1 MKATLNTKQLL
12 KALKAA
18 KTILSRNAYLPILE
32 YVKIDVKG
40 QIATL
45 TVSDLE
51 NTLIQTLGTCEGT
64 GTDGVQG
71 AACIPFADLLT
82 FIQGCKETAVTIE
95 AWIEIKKEKQR
106 IDKVETLVDVAYY
119 KVNVGGLKLAGHD
132 SEDFPETPQL
142 GIGTGTGRGE
152 PIITR
157 ELNFSPILFHE
168 FKTAAAFLGK
178 DELRPVMSGVNIIA
192 ESGRLKTCATDAHR
206 LYKGEL
212 GAYNGEDFSLIVAG
226 KAVRQLGNIFE
237 QSEDIAMTW
246 DGVNVRFEQGGQAG
260 SVRLISRLVDGR
272 FPNFEAVIP
281 KYEVNAAEGSGSR
294 DATFVTVDKATL
306 IQAIN
311 RVKIAARRSTNQ
323 VILNVSG
330 GVSGNAGNLNLA
342 CYDTDFDR
350 EMNVDVP
357 VLAQF
362 SDGVEQVCEIAL
374 NISFTLEVLNSM
386 LGSEITFQIGSPNHA
401 VVLQEFHRTFLLMP
415 VMINKPTQEEEP
427 EPISE
432 VESEDE
438 GVDELDELDSLDEL
452 DELDEVDELDELE
465 AEIED

>member
-32 YVKIDVKG
+32 DVKFEIRG

-51 NTLIQTLGTCEGT
+51 NTLIQELSLQGT
-64 GTDGVQG
+64 GTDG

-95 AWIEIKKEKQR
+95 AWTEIKKEKQR
-106 IDKVETLVDVAYY
+106 IDKVETLVDVTYY

-142 GIGTGTGRGE
+142 GTDAPLRS
-152 PIITR
+152 
-157 ELNFSPILFHE
+157 LNFSPILFHE

-178 DELRPVMSGVNIIA
+178 DELRPVMCGVNIIA
-192 ESGRLKTCATDAHR
+192 ESGQLKTCATDAHR

-212 GAYNGEDFSLIVAG
+212 GAYNGEDFSFIVAG
-226 KAVRQLGNIFE
+226 KAVRQSVNIFDT
-237 QSEDIAMTW
+237 SGDIEVTW
-246 DGVNVRFEQGGQAG
+246 DGVNVAFEQGGSDSSQVG
-260 SVRLISRLVDGR
+260 VRLISRLIDGKY
-272 FPNFEAVIP
+272 PNFEAVIP
-281 KYEVNAAEGSGSR
+281 KYEVNAAEGSGAR
-294 DATFVTVDKATL
+294 DATFVNVDKATL

-311 RVKIAARRSTNQ
+311 RVKIAARKSTNQ
-323 VILNVSG
+323 TVLTITD
-330 GVSGNAGNLNLA
+330 GNLNLA

-350 EMNVDVP
+350 EMNVDIQ
-357 VLAQF
+357 AAAYF
-362 SDGVEQVCEIAL
+362 SDGEQGCEIAL
-374 NISFTLEVLNSM
+374 NLKFTLEVLNSM

-415 VMINKPTQEEEP
+415 VMINKPEP
-427 EPISE
+427 VSE
-432 VESEDE
+432 TESEDE
-438 GVDELDELDSLDEL
+438 GVDELDELET
-452 DELDEVDELDELE
+452 
-465 AEIED
+465 EIEDIETEIED

>member
-18 KTILSRNAYLPILE
+18 KTILGRNLALPILE
-32 YVKIDVKG
+32 DVKFEIRG

-51 NTLIQTLGTCEGT
+51 NTLIQELGLQGVADVSAA
-64 GTDGVQG
+64 GTDGS
-71 AACIPFADLLT
+71 ACIPFADLLT

-95 AWIEIKKEKQR
+95 AWTEIKKEKQR
-106 IDKVETLVDVAYY
+106 IDKVETLVDVTYY

-168 FKTAAAFLGK
+168 FKTAAAFLGT
-178 DELRPVMSGVNIIA
+178 DMLRPVMSGVNIVA

-212 GAYNGEDFSLIVAG
+212 GAYNGEDFSIIVAG
-226 KAVRQLGNIFE
+226 KAVRQSANIFDT
-237 QSEDIAMTW
+237 SEDIAMNW
-246 DGVNVRFEQGGQAG
+246 DGVNSSFEQSG
-260 SVRLISRLVDGR
+260 VKLVSRLVDGR

-281 KYEVNAAEGSGSR
+281 KYEVNAAEGSGAR

-311 RVKIAARRSTNQ
+311 RVKIAARKSTNQ
-323 VILNVSG
+323 TVLTITE
-330 GVSGNAGNLNLA
+330 GNMNLA

-350 EMNVDVP
+350 EMNVDIQAA
-357 VLAQF
+357 AQF
-362 SDGVEQVCEIAL
+362 SNGVQGAEQVCEIAL
-374 NISFTLEVLNSM
+374 NLKFTLEVLNSM

-427 EPISE
+427 EPVSE

-438 GVDELDELDSLDEL
+438 GVDELDEL
-452 DELDEVDELDELE
+452 E